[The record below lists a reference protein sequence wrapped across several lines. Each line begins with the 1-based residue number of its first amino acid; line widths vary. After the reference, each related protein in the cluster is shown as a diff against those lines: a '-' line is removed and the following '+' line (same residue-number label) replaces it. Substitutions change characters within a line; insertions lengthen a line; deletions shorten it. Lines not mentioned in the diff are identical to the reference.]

1 MKKVFFKVPETDKQL
16 WVDMALYGIVTYTV
30 MLVLP
35 FESEFL
41 AQFGGR
47 WNLALFQAFGY
58 GLALQSLRIFRDIQK
73 R

>member
-16 WVDMALYGIVTYTV
+16 WVDMAAYGIVTFIA
-30 MLVLP
+30 MLILP
-35 FESEFL
+35 FEPEFL

-58 GLALQSLRIFRDIQK
+58 GLAIQSVRIYRDIQK